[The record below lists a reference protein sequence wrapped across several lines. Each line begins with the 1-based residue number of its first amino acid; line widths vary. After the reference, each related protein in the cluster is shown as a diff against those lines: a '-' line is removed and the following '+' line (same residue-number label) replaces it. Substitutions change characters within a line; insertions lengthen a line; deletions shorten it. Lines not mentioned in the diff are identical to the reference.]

1 MNPTNFLKNTDRK
14 NLVGGVMLAILVTG
28 VLMLG
33 LYSRRIWPFSVTR
46 GGDFDRTEVVNE
58 LRNMYNYAGERTVL
72 VEADGKTIRMT
83 FLDEPMKRLRRH
95 FFVRH
100 RDDFQRYYDAGFDK
114 MIVEA
119 KKDGGESG
127 YINYDLTYYNYR

>member
-1 MNPTNFLKNTDRK
+1 MLAL
-14 NLVGGVMLAILVTG
+14 LVGG

-33 LYSRRIWPFSVTR
+33 LYSRRIWPFSVPR
-46 GGDFDRTEVVNE
+46 GGDVDRSAVVNE
-58 LRNMYNYAGERTVL
+58 LRNMYNYAGERSVI
-72 VEADGKTIRMT
+72 VEADGKTIRMV
-83 FLDEPMKRLRRH
+83 FLDEPMKRLRRN

-114 MIVEA
+114 MIIEA
-119 KKDGGESG
+119 KKDGGETG